1 MSWWVGMLAKSQSFL
16 CNAMF
21 FANFSYTCFNRFLC
35 PVSALSSVTPY
46 SDPRAISQ
54 WQQTAVSGLQSTL
67 FLSNFL
73 KWATRTS
80 KLLSQVQFLDN
91 TEKKT
96 YLYPMQIT
104 NFWSKIRDIDL
115 LPCHIKPRASL
126 SIDLSTVPFYMP
138 AKPKAVRPKLF
149 SLPYASKQ

>member
-1 MSWWVGMLAKSQSFL
+1 MLTKSQSFL

-21 FANFSYTCFNRFLC
+21 LPILVTPVLTD
-35 PVSALSSVTPY
+35 VSALSSVSPY

-73 KWATRTS
+73 KWATKTS

-96 YLYPMQIT
+96 YLCPMQIT
-104 NFWSKIRDIDL
+104 NFWSKIREIDL
-115 LPCHIKPRASL
+115 LPCHVKPRASL
-126 SIDLSTVPFYMP
+126 SLYSPFLH
-138 AKPKAVRPKLF
+138 ARKA
-149 SLPYASKQ
+149 